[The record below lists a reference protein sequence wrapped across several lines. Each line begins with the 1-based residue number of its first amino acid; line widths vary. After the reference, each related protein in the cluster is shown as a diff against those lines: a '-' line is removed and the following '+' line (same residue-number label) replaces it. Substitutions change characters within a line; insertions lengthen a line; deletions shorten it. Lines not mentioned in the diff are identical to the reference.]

1 MFLSRTNQLFPEN
14 LKATRKSKIYFKG
27 NINLITNRSIAIV
40 GSRKLS
46 EYGKKNALEFS
57 KYLSKSGYTIIS
69 GLAKGIDSYAHL
81 GGMEGEGKTI
91 AVLPSGINQIY
102 PKENTLLAKNIVQN
116 GGLLI
121 SEYDDDET
129 IQLKYFS
136 KRNEIIALLSD
147 CILLIEA
154 GERSGSTN
162 TARYGFKHNIPVFC
176 LPGRIDDINSRGTNL
191 LLSQGAHIAF
201 NPQMIIDFLN
211 KEIKKKH

>member
-1 MFLSRTNQLFPEN
+1 MFLSRTNQLFPESLKFTKKNRLYYRGNAN
-14 LKATRKSKIYFKG
+14 LLNNK
-27 NINLITNRSIAIV
+27 SIAIV

-57 KYLSKSGYTIIS
+57 EYLSKSGYTIIS

-102 PKENTLLAKNIVQN
+102 PKENILLAKNIVQN

-211 KEIKKKH
+211 KEIED

>member
-1 MFLSRTNQLFPEN
+1 MFLSRTDQLFPES
-14 LKATRKSKIYFKG
+14 LKVTRKNGINFKG
-27 NINLITNRSIAIV
+27 NTNLLKCKSIAIV

-57 KYLSKSGYTIIS
+57 EYLSKRGYTIIS
-69 GLAKGIDSYAHL
+69 GLAKGIDSYAHF
-81 GGMEGEGKTI
+81 GAMKGKGNTI

-102 PKENTLLAKNIVQN
+102 PKENKFLAEKIVQN
-116 GGLLI
+116 DGLLI
-121 SEYDDDET
+121 SEYDDDKM
-129 IQLKYFS
+129 IQLKNFS
-136 KRNEIIALLSD
+136 KRNEVIALLSN

-176 LPGRIDDINSRGTNL
+176 LSGRIDDINSKGTNL

-201 NPQMIIDFLN
+201 NPQMIIDYLEWSN
-211 KEIKKKH
+211 N